1 VAPSS
6 SPTESTDAM
15 TAVRT
20 AATTGGT
27 GEKIAA
33 TELAD

>member
-1 VAPSS
+1 
-6 SPTESTDAM
+6 M

-20 AATTGGT
+20 VATTGGT